1 MKEATI
7 GGFVMARKYQHIQ
20 RIEQEIL
27 ELKDQGLTNQ
37 EIGERFGYTAKQIHD
52 CITRR
57 NRRIKKAETGKPIK
71 RGRPNK
77 RLEELPPSIQRL
89 DRLSQLRY
97 VMASKDRYIKRLEM
111 EVELMRDFLSL
122 TERK

>member
-7 GGFVMARKYQHIQ
+7 GGFVMARKYQRIQ
-20 RIEQEIL
+20 QIEREIL
-27 ELKDQGLTNQ
+27 ELKKQGLTNQ

-57 NRRIKKAETGKPIK
+57 NRRIKKAETGKSVK
-71 RGRPNK
+71 TRGRPNK
-77 RLEELPPSIQRL
+77 KLEELPPSIQKL

-97 VMASKDRYIKRLEM
+97 VMASKDRYSVL
-111 EVELMRDFLSL
+111 
-122 TERK
+122 